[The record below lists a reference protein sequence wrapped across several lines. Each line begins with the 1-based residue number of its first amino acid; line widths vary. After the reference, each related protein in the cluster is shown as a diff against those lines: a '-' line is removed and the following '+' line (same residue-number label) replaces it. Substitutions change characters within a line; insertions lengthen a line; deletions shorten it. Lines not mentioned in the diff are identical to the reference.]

1 MDMSKITD
9 VGQLSAEDF
18 SRYSSDDAYR
28 LEVDNSI
35 KRNKNVRRGAGE
47 VSTTTSVQK
56 SGIYEHAA
64 TDVAPVTRAKPLRS
78 HKYPAAEQS
87 TLLKAMLGA
96 TATKVREMSMAER
109 DVKFDGL
116 CDELGVPEDRDSRQT
131 FYYSVIA
138 WITMNTAST
147 ENGVDSTVGGEYS
160 SQRMLEFFDY
170 DLRPFARALAPDAKT
185 FISFVVDTRE
195 HPLHDPILSL
205 ARKFG
210 VPKTAYLIY
219 DGIGGAKITEG
230 ESRIAE
236 EIKVARLNGD
246 GVATPTQTRSNRGT
260 SSRGRGGVP
269 RE

>member
-9 VGQLSAEDF
+9 VGQLSADDF
-18 SRYSSDDAYR
+18 SRYSSDDAFR
-28 LEVDNSI
+28 LEVDTNI
-35 KRNKNVRRGAGE
+35 TKNKNVRRGAG
-47 VSTTTSVQK
+47 VTSAATSVQK
-56 SGIYEHAA
+56 SGIYEHAVA
-64 TDVAPVTRAKPLRS
+64 DVVPAVRSKPLRS
-78 HKYPAAEQS
+78 HKYPAAEQAA
-87 TLLKAMLGA
+87 LLKSMLGA
-96 TATKVREMSMAER
+96 TATKVREMSTAER
-109 DVKFDGL
+109 DAKFEGL
-116 CDELGVPEDRDSRQT
+116 CDELGLPEDRDSRQT

-147 ENGVDSTVGGEYS
+147 ENGVDSTVGEKYS

-205 ARKFG
+205 ARRYG
-210 VPKTAYLIY
+210 VPKMAYLIY

-236 EIKVARLNGD
+236 DIKVARLNGD
-246 GVATPTQTRSNRGT
+246 GVATPAQTRSNRGA
-260 SSRGRGGVP
+260 SSRGRSGAL